1 MKIDIVSLF
10 PEVISPYLEESI
22 LFRAQQ
28 NGQTAINVHNLR
40 DFTNNKHRKVDD
52 TPFVGSPGMVIQV
65 EPVSRALEVLRT
77 HSSKVI
83 LFSPKGSALTMPLL
97 HQLLLCDH
105 LILLAGHYEG
115 FDHRVESY
123 VDQLIS
129 IGDFVVTGGELPA
142 LILTDALVRLVP
154 NVLGNEISF
163 QEDSFYKG
171 LLDWD
176 SFTRPQNFDILG
188 VPAVLTCGNHK
199 EILAWKKR
207 NALINTFRYRPD
219 LLATCSLSDGE
230 KTLLSSYFLEEEINE

>member
-52 TPFVGSPGMVIQV
+52 TPFGGSPGMVIQV

-77 HSSKVI
+77 PSSKVI

-142 LILTDALVRLVP
+142 LILTFFIKYL
-154 NVLGNEISF
+154 EIQSKETF
-163 QEDSFYKG
+163 DKIGRDLMSADSPK
-171 LLDWD
+171 
-176 SFTRPQNFDILG
+176 
-188 VPAVLTCGNHK
+188 V
-199 EILAWKKR
+199 
-207 NALINTFRYRPD
+207 
-219 LLATCSLSDGE
+219 
-230 KTLLSSYFLEEEINE
+230 